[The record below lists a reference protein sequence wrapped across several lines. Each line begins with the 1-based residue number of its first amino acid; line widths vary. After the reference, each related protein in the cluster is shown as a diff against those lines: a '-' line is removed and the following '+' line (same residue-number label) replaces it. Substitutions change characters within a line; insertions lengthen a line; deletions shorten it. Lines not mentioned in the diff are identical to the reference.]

1 MNFPAVLTPF
11 ERGVRPLAL
20 TLACLLSGC
29 GVVKDD
35 LAWVDA
41 RHAAFYKRQGF
52 EVQGYQ
58 GYNMWPI
65 GRCYWYTLRKG
76 DVTYQSCLLKWG
88 DELHQYS
95 LQAIDAVKGT
105 SR

>member
-1 MNFPAVLTPF
+1 MNFPAVWTPL
-11 ERGVRPLAL
+11 ERVVRPLAL

-35 LAWVDA
+35 FAWVDA

-58 GYNMWPI
+58 GYNMWTI

-88 DELHQYS
+88 DELHEYS

>member
-1 MNFPAVLTPF
+1 MKKLSI
-11 ERGVRPLAL
+11 GLL
-20 TLACLLSGC
+20 LACLLSGC

-35 LAWVDA
+35 FAWVDA

-52 EVQGYQ
+52 EVKGYQ
-58 GYNMWPI
+58 GYNISTI
-65 GRCYWYTLRKG
+65 GRCYWYTLSKG

-88 DELHQYS
+88 DELHEYS

-105 SR
+105 SRGSK

>member
-1 MNFPAVLTPF
+1 MKRVIAMVLMASAV
-11 ERGVRPLAL
+11 AQM
-20 TLACLLSGC
+20 AGC

-35 LAWVDA
+35 FEWVDA
-41 RHAAFYKRQGF
+41 RHATFYKQRGF
-52 EVQGYQ
+52 EPQGYQ
-58 GYNMWPI
+58 GYNMWAI

-76 DVTYQSCLLKWG
+76 DVTYQSCLLRWG
-88 DELHQYS
+88 DELHEYS

>member
-1 MNFPAVLTPF
+1 MKKLSI
-11 ERGVRPLAL
+11 GLL
-20 TLACLLSGC
+20 LACLLSGC

-35 LAWVDA
+35 FAWVDA

-52 EVQGYQ
+52 EVKGYQ
-58 GYNMWPI
+58 GYNIWTI
-65 GRCYWYTLRKG
+65 GRCYWYTLSKG

-88 DELHQYS
+88 DELHEYS

-105 SR
+105 SRGSK